1 MTTTTNTTPNNAPS
15 PLAPAT
21 GAQAGGDASGPD
33 ALRADDPRLALA
45 KAAAITGSLISS
57 VRPDQLD
64 HPTPCAEF
72 DVRRLLGHL
81 VAVLDRIATAGRD
94 GDLDAVPVLRS
105 GVADDGWRAAWDAA
119 AHDVQAA
126 WSDPAELAKMKV
138 LSFATLPAPVALAIY
153 TSEVVTHGWD
163 LAKAT
168 GQEPVWDDDVVGA
181 SLRTMR
187 MALPAEGRG
196 DEIPFGP
203 VVEVPADAPL
213 IDQLVGWV
221 GRRP

>member
-1 MTTTTNTTPNNAPS
+1 MTITSNTTNNGPS
-15 PLAPAT
+15 HLAPGT
-21 GAQAGGDASGPD
+21 GAEAGGAPG
-33 ALRADDPRLALA
+33 AGLGADDPRLALA
-45 KAAAITGSLISS
+45 KAAAITGSLISG
-57 VRPDQLD
+57 VRPDQLGD
-64 HPTPCAEF
+64 PTPCAEF

-94 GDLDAVPVLRS
+94 GDLGAVPVLRT

-138 LSFATLPAPVALAIY
+138 LTFATLPAPVALAIY

-168 GQEPVWDDDVVGA
+168 GQEPVWDDTIVGA
-181 SLRTMR
+181 SLQTMR

-196 DEIPFGP
+196 GEIPFGP
-203 VVEVPADAPL
+203 IVEVPADAPL